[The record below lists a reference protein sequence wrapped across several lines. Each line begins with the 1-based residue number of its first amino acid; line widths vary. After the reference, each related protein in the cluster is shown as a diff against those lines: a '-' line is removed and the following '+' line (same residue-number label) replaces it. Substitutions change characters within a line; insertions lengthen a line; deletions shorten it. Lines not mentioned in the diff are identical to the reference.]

1 MTFRCHYRCHAAGG
15 RPRIVYY
22 SYLFVLMVV
31 ISVVK
36 SRFIA
41 GGIYLEPE
49 IFPRAMGFLT
59 AGRGA
64 EAVEMP

>member
-1 MTFRCHYRCHAAGG
+1 
-15 RPRIVYY
+15 
-22 SYLFVLMVV
+22 MVV

-49 IFPRAMGFLT
+49 VFPQALGFFI
-59 AGRGA
+59 AGCGA
-64 EAVEMP
+64 EAVKMP